1 MAIRV
6 LGSYSDILR
15 RRGSVRFVIAGWFA
29 RLSRSTTGIGT
40 VLLVSAASG
49 SYAIAGAVSG
59 AIVVGIALSGWLWA
73 RAVDARGQT
82 AVAAISLAASVVA
95 ATALALSVVLGAPA
109 WTWFV
114 SAFLVGATSVD
125 FGTLTRARWSAILG
139 KPSERHTALAL
150 ESVADESVYVIG
162 PPLVT
167 VLAALVNPLFGFA
180 TGVVIALLGGV
191 ALVLQ
196 RSTAP
201 PLVRHEGGR
210 PARSGLLPRGVLGV
224 LPIYAGVGL
233 LFASVDVSAVGISR
247 EQGIPFL
254 AGVIV
259 ACFAF
264 GSALSGFLF
273 GPLSAHWPT
282 GRRVL
287 IATLAFAVVVPTM
300 LLVHDVVILSL
311 VIFAA
316 GLATSPVLISSISLI
331 ETRTE
336 RHRLT
341 EALTWPSVG
350 LAVGITLGATLTG
363 IAIDAAGGYAGY
375 LVAALGAIV
384 VGVFGI
390 LGALV
395 DRRSTPVPEPELQS
409 QH

>member
-6 LGSYSDILR
+6 LGSYSDILS
-15 RRGSVRFVIAGWFA
+15 RRGSVRFVVAGWFA
-29 RLSRSTTGIGT
+29 RLSRSTTAIGT

-59 AIVVGIALSGWLWA
+59 AIVVGIALTGWLWA
-73 RAVDARGQT
+73 RAIDARGQT
-82 AVAAISLAASVVA
+82 IVAAISLAASLVA
-95 ATALALSVVLGAPA
+95 AAALALTVVLGAPV

-125 FGTLTRARWSAILG
+125 FGTLTRARWSAVLSD
-139 KPSERHTALAL
+139 PSQRHTSLAL

-180 TGVVIALLGGV
+180 TGVVLAILGGV
-191 ALVLQ
+191 ALAIQ

-201 PLVRHEGGR
+201 PIVRHEGGR
-210 PARSGLLPRGVLGV
+210 PPRSGMLPRGVLGV

-233 LFASVDVSAVGISR
+233 LFASVDVSAVAISR
-247 EQGIPFL
+247 ELGIPFL

-273 GPLSAHWPT
+273 GPVSAHWPT

-287 IATLAFAVVVPTM
+287 VATLAFAVVTPT
-300 LLVHDVVILSL
+300 LLVVHDVVILAL
-311 VIFAA
+311 VIFVA
-316 GLATSPVLISSISLI
+316 GLVTSPVLISSISLI
-331 ETRTE
+331 EIRTQ

-350 LAVGITLGATLTG
+350 LAVGITLGATLSG
-363 IAIDAAGGYAGY
+363 IAIDGATGFAGY
-375 LVAALGAIV
+375 LVAALGAVV

-395 DRRSTPVPEPELQS
+395 DRRAPAREPELQS
-409 QH
+409 RA